1 MLLIF
6 LQQMGVRGFMT
17 WQMTVS
23 DMGTAVTFQY
33 TVSGH
38 PPEGG
43 FESLVSAV
51 DGVIGSQLQW
61 F

>member
-1 MLLIF
+1 
-6 LQQMGVRGFMT
+6 MGVRGFMT